1 MRILIEVRRED
12 DEPLRRLAWDEHR
25 SVREHAGFLLHQAIQ
40 AELTRRIDS
49 DTALLAEPSPAA

>member
-12 DEPLRRLAWDEHR
+12 DEALRQLAWDEHR

-40 AELTRRIDS
+40 
-49 DTALLAEPSPAA
+49 TALAEKKEPAPQEAA